1 MLKYLIEIKK
11 MFFDDYFIINTL
23 AKKVKEA
30 QETNDLKK
38 QKILKGF
45 TRLLSIF
52 ENIYIIMKDYDDSEE
67 FDEIKTFYSYIAQ
80 ITTRYLENYIRGEKF
95 DLNKIKFILESLVY
109 KYAFFGFTLYE
120 GKHYLLMDK
129 CFMEENEKKEDNKI
143 LEIPIP
149 ITKTDAWYNDLK
161 NINS

>member
-52 ENIYIIMKDYDDSEE
+52 KTIYLIMKDYVDSEE
-67 FDEIKTFYSYIAQ
+67 FDEIKPFYSYIAQ
-80 ITTRYLENYIRGEKF
+80 ILISYLESYIRGEKF
-95 DLNKIKFILESLVY
+95 DLDKIKSISNSLVY
-109 KYAFFGFTLYE
+109 QYAFFGFTLYE
-120 GKHYLLMDK
+120 GKDYLMMDK
-129 CFMEENEKKEDNKI
+129 CFMEENEKEEDNKI
-143 LEIPIP
+143 LQIPIP
-149 ITKTDAWYNDLK
+149 ITKTDEWYNDLK